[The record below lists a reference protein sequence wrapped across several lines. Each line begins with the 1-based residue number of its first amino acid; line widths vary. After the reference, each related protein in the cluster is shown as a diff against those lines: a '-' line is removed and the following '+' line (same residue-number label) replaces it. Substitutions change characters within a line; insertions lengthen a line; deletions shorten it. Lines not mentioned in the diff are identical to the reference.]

1 MSTATTQPAAGGSA
15 NTKSART
22 PQPQP
27 YMAPTVVSLGS
38 AVRNT
43 GTTTSGQN
51 TDTNNNYWVNG

>member
-1 MSTATTQPAAGGSA
+1 MSTATTQSA
-15 NTKSART
+15 TRESASTKQVRA

-27 YMAPTVVSLGS
+27 YMPPVVVSLGS

-51 TDTNNNYWVNG
+51 SDTNGNYWVNG